1 MANKE
6 KYIFDVD
13 AETSKAVS
21 KLQQIS
27 QLMDKLNSVHMK
39 GVGDYS
45 TTNQKDMDKNMRSMR
60 QLTKLYNEMDRD
72 LTELQQK
79 MRNMSDG
86 IEMPVG
92 ATKEQRKE
100 IENLKQAMVDQTETA
115 INQQK
120 KLQKEYD
127 QSLRAYREFATFQQN
142 YSKNFKS
149 AFNSNDIFNLPSG
162 SGSFDKAKGIMSTLA
177 DEADEVASKL
187 NKVTDK
193 IQEVNKLER
202 RADSLSRRGAASK
215 YLSYQ
220 QAQSFSK
227 DYRTASQGYVNER
240 EENMNSMT
248 RIGQERKSLHE
259 QVKEIQQNPA
269 ATDRDIDKKIAL
281 QQTIESMDKEMDA
294 RLELNRVL
302 NRTIQNMESYNE
314 RLTRGNVEVKPERG
328 TLSGMMYERAPAIGF
343 AASGAFAGVF
353 GSLYGQGASLNK
365 GIRDDVV
372 SIGQHTGMEGEQWR
386 EGIRDNALEAG
397 LSNKLGFG
405 GQDMLDFQQNY
416 LSNNGFEG
424 MDDLNSAMKNQAV
437 FSRSTGVDSAT
448 TKDFFNSVYS
458 TGAVSGTQS
467 KDIQDAFIGAIKA
480 SGMEGREKDQLK
492 ALQGLL
498 DGVSRGRTLT
508 NDEVMNV
515 MGMQSV
521 LSQTGVR
528 SLQGEQGA
536 ELMSNLNEGIRGGF
550 NDAQTRLLFG
560 QGTKYQGIEGRWE
573 LRKQM
578 DKGISDPDN
587 VRSLAGAAVGAMPGG
602 SEAEQ
607 NEAFASIIENNLGVD
622 ITAEQAEGLMDAY
635 RKGDLSQDNI
645 DRVLNQDKET
655 GKKEGDE
662 KLSNYQNSHEAIDN
676 QSEATTEKQA
686 TQLYDF
692 GEALRVANSN
702 LGGLNPALY
711 ASIIAVG
718 AFTAALAASTLSLAG
733 SSLLRGRVGK
743 KFGGGGKGPKGG
755 SPKGGGGGG
764 VPPIV
769 DARGNPIQ
777 SERKGWLG
785 RTKDTVGGWFGRNGT
800 DTPNVPKGPT
810 PEGAPKGGFF
820 SSVKDKA
827 GGFFGAAKEKTGGFF
842 NSAKE
847 KVGGWFNKGGGG
859 GTSGAVE
866 GAAAGGLKGFLG
878 KGGKILGKAALPLS
892 LAIGAG
898 EILSAEKGKKAEA
911 IGSVGGGILGGMGG
925 GAAAGAALGS
935 VVPGL
940 GTVIGGIGGSIV
952 GGIAGSSLGGWIG
965 SKFNGGEK
973 KLETPEEIA
982 EAKETMSKAFTI
994 GEDKK
999 EEKGTV
1005 KSQLERE
1012 NTNTKDRAEN
1022 KRLSNIG
1029 QERENLKLY
1038 ETLLNRAE
1046 QILAQ
1051 ARSQNGIFGNG
1062 NASSTGT
1069 GGTGAA
1075 TPVTGNSNS
1084 EKAWNF
1090 FAGKG
1095 MSEGAIA
1102 GIMGNLQQESQIDPT
1117 APNGGLAQWL
1127 GPRRKDLNNY
1137 AKQTGGDVNSME
1149 TQLNFL
1155 WKELESGQYGSI
1167 DELNKLNPTEAAK
1180 YFEKHYEKAGKPMME
1195 KRIGYANDWYNQY
1208 GNGKSPQAKTNAGT
1222 SSVNSNSSSNSS
1234 VKVNSNINVNV
1245 KGDEKASE
1253 KVKNSKELQSIADA
1267 VQNKIYGSMGFH
1279 AIETKRV

>member
-1 MANKE
+1 MAKE
-6 KYIFDVD
+6 EFIFDVD

-21 KLQQIS
+21 KLEKIER
-27 QLMDKLNSVHMK
+27 LMNKLNSVHIK
-39 GVGDYS
+39 GVDNYS

-60 QLTKLYNEMDRD
+60 QLTKLYSEMNRD
-72 LTELQQK
+72 LTNLQAK
-79 MRNMSDG
+79 MRKMSDG
-86 IEMPVG
+86 LEVPTG
-92 ATKEQRKE
+92 ATQEQREE
-100 IENLKQAMVDQTETA
+100 IEKLKQSIVDQTETA
-115 INQQK
+115 IKQQK
-120 KLQKEYD
+120 KLSREYD
-127 QSLRAYREFATFQQN
+127 HSLAAYREFATFQQN

-149 AFNSNDIFNLPSG
+149 AINSKDIFNLPSG
-162 SGSFDKAKGIMSTLA
+162 AESFGEARKTMQSLA
-177 DEADEVASKL
+177 NEAEHAASKISQ
-187 NKVTDK
+187 VTDK
-193 IQEVNKLER
+193 IQEVNKLDR

-215 YLSYQ
+215 YMSYQ

-227 DYRTASQGYVNER
+227 DYRTSSQDYVAQR
-240 EENMNSMT
+240 EENMNAMT
-248 RIGQERKSLHE
+248 RIGQERRTLHE
-259 QVKEIQQNPA
+259 QVTAIQQNPE
-269 ATDRDIDKKIAL
+269 ATNQDIDKKIAY
-281 QQTIESMDKEMDA
+281 QQSIESMDKEMDA

-302 NRTIQNMESYNE
+302 NRTIKNMEGYND
-314 RLTRGNVEVKPERG
+314 RLSNGNVEVKPERG

-365 GIRDDVV
+365 GIRDDVI

-386 EGIRDNALEAG
+386 EGIRDNALDAG
-397 LSNKLGFG
+397 LSDKLGYG
-405 GQDMLDFQQNY
+405 GADMLAFQQNY

-448 TKDFFNSVYS
+448 TKDFFGSMYN
-458 TGAVSGTQS
+458 TGAVSGIQS
-467 KDIQDAFIGAIKA
+467 KDIQDAFIGAIKQ

-492 ALQGLL
+492 ALQGL
-498 DGVSRGRTLT
+498 VASNARGRTMT

-515 MGMQSV
+515 MGLQSV
-521 LSQTGVR
+521 LANSGER
-528 SLQGEQGA
+528 SLQGEQGGQ
-536 ELMSNLNEGIRGGF
+536 LLSQLDEGIKGGF
-550 NDAQTRLLFG
+550 QDPMVRLVFG
-560 QGTKYQGIEGRWE
+560 QGTKYQGLEGRAA

-578 DKGISDPDN
+578 DKGIADPEN
-587 VRSLAGAAVGAMPGG
+587 VENIAKYAESQSNTKAG
-602 SEAEQ
+602 Q
-607 NEAFASIIENNLGVD
+607 NEVFATFSQEKLSTD
-622 ITAEQAEGLMDAY
+622 ITGEQAEKIMDMY
-635 RKGDLSQDNI
+635 RRGELSKESI
-645 DRVLNQDKET
+645 DKVMKENKDT
-655 GKKEGDE
+655 GKAEGDK
-662 KLSNYQNSHEAIDN
+662 KLANYQNSHEAIDN
-676 QSEATTEKQA
+676 QSESTTEKQA

-692 GEALRVANSN
+692 GEALRVTNSA

-718 AFTAALAASTLSLAG
+718 AFTAALAASTLSLGG
-733 SSLLRGRVGK
+733 SSLLRGLAGK
-743 KFGGGGKGPKGG
+743 KFGGRGGGGPKGG
-755 SPKGGGGGG
+755 GGGPKGGGGGG

-777 SERKGWLG
+777 SERKGFFG
-785 RTKDTVGGWFGRNGT
+785 RTKDTIGGWFGRNGT
-800 DTPNVPKGPT
+800 ETPNVPKGPT
-810 PEGAPKGGFF
+810 PEGAPKSGFF
-820 SSVKDKA
+820 ASVKEKA

-842 NSAKE
+842 NAAKE
-847 KVGGWFNKGGGG
+847 KVGGWFSKGGGG

-866 GAAAGGLKGFLG
+866 GAASGGLKGFLG

-965 SKFNGGEK
+965 SKFNSEPTK
-973 KLETPEEIA
+973 A
-982 EAKETMSKAFTI
+982 EAATIDESQTKEKA
-994 GEDKK
+994 KK
-999 EEKGTV
+999 EEKGNV
-1005 KSQLERE
+1005 KDQLERE

-1062 NASSTGT
+1062 NGMSGGDGS

-1090 FAGKG
+1090 FASKG

-1208 GNGKSPQAKTNAGT
+1208 GNGKSPQAKTNSGT
-1222 SSVNSNSSSNSS
+1222 SSVNSSSNTNSS

-1245 KGDEKASE
+1245 KGDEKTSE
-1253 KVKNSKELQSIADA
+1253 KLKSNKELQSIADS
-1267 VQNKIYGSMGFH
+1267 VQQKIYGAMGFH
-1279 AIETKRV
+1279 AIETRRA

>member
-1 MANKE
+1 MAKE
-6 KYIFDVD
+6 EFIFDVD

-21 KLQQIS
+21 KLEKIER
-27 QLMDKLNSVHMK
+27 LMNKLNSVHIK
-39 GVGDYS
+39 GVDNYS

-60 QLTKLYNEMDRD
+60 QLTKLYSEMDRD
-72 LTELQQK
+72 LTNLQAK
-79 MRNMSDG
+79 MRKMSDG
-86 IEMPVG
+86 LEVPTG
-92 ATKEQRKE
+92 ATQEQREE
-100 IENLKQAMVDQTETA
+100 IEKLKQSIVDQTETA
-115 INQQK
+115 IKQQK
-120 KLQKEYD
+120 KLSREYD
-127 QSLRAYREFATFQQN
+127 HSLAAYREFATFQQN

-149 AFNSNDIFNLPSG
+149 AINSKDIFNLPSG
-162 SGSFDKAKGIMSTLA
+162 AESFGEARKTMQSLA
-177 DEADEVASKL
+177 SEAEHAASKISQ
-187 NKVTDK
+187 VTDK
-193 IQEVNKLER
+193 IQEVNKLDR

-215 YLSYQ
+215 YMSYQ

-227 DYRTASQGYVNER
+227 DYRTSSQDYVAQR
-240 EENMNSMT
+240 EENMNTMT
-248 RIGQERKSLHE
+248 RIGQERRTLHE
-259 QVKEIQQNPA
+259 QVTAIQQNPE
-269 ATDRDIDKKIAL
+269 ATNQDIDKKIAY
-281 QQTIESMDKEMDA
+281 QQSIESMDKEMDA

-302 NRTIQNMESYNE
+302 NRTIKNMEGYND
-314 RLTRGNVEVKPERG
+314 RLANGNVEVKPERG

-386 EGIRDNALEAG
+386 EGIRDNALDAG
-397 LSNKLGFG
+397 LSDKLGFG
-405 GQDMLDFQQNY
+405 GADMLAFQQNY

-424 MDDLNSAMKNQAV
+424 MGDLNAAMKNQAV
-437 FSRSTGVDSAT
+437 FSRTTGVDQNT
-448 TKDFFNSVYS
+448 TKQFYEEAFR
-458 TGAVSGTQS
+458 TGAVNGTQA
-467 KDIQDAFIGAIKA
+467 KDIQDAFIGAIKQ

-492 ALQGLL
+492 ALQGLVA
-498 DGVSRGRTLT
+498 GTSRGRTMS

-515 MGMQSV
+515 MGLQSV
-521 LSQTGVR
+521 LANSGER
-528 SLQGEQGA
+528 SLQGEQGGQ
-536 ELMSNLNEGIRGGF
+536 LLSQLNEGIRGGF
-550 NDAQTRLLFG
+550 MDPSVRLVFG
-560 QGTKYQGIEGRWE
+560 QGTEYQGLEGRAA

-578 DKGISDPDN
+578 DKGISDPEN
-587 VRSLAGAAVGAMPGG
+587 VEKIARYAESQASTKGA
-602 SEAEQ
+602 Q
-607 NEAFASIIENNLGVD
+607 NEVFASFAQEKLSTD
-622 ITAEQAEGLMDAY
+622 ITGEQAEKIMEMY
-635 RKGDLSQDNI
+635 RDGKLSKDSIGKVMGEN
-645 DRVLNQDKET
+645 KET
-655 GKKEGDE
+655 GKAEGDK
-662 KLSNYQNSHEAIDN
+662 KLANYQNSHEAIDN
-676 QSEATTEKQA
+676 QSESTTEKQA

-692 GEALRVANSN
+692 GEALRKTNSA

-711 ASIIAVG
+711 AGVIAVG
-718 AFTAALAASTLSLAG
+718 AFTAALLASTASLFG
-733 SSLLRGRVGK
+733 SSLLRGKVAGK
-743 KFGGGGKGPKGG
+743 FGKGPKGG
-755 SPKGGGGGG
+755 GGGPKGGGGGG
-764 VPPIV
+764 TPPIV

-777 SERKGWLG
+777 SEKKGWFG

-800 DTPNVPKGPT
+800 DTPNVPKGPK
-810 PEGAPKGGFF
+810 PEGTPKSGFF
-820 SSVKDKA
+820 SSVKEKA
-827 GGFFGAAKEKTGGFF
+827 GGFLGAAKDKTGGFF

-847 KVGGWFNKGGGG
+847 KVGGWFSKGKGG

-866 GAAAGGLKGFLG
+866 GAASGGLKGFLG

-898 EILSAEKGKKAEA
+898 EILTAEKGKKAEA

-925 GAAAGAALGS
+925 GFAAGAALGS
-935 VVPGL
+935 VVPGI
-940 GTVIGGIGGSIV
+940 GTAIGGIGGSIV

-965 SKFNGGEK
+965 SKFNGEK
-973 KLETPEEIA
+973 KLETPEEVA
-982 EAKETMSKAFTI
+982 AAKETMSKAFTI

-999 EEKGTV
+999 EEKGNV
-1005 KSQLERE
+1005 KDQLERE

-1062 NASSTGT
+1062 NGMSGGGGD

-1075 TPVTGNSNS
+1075 SPVTGNSNS

-1090 FAGKG
+1090 FASKG

-1195 KRIGYANDWYNQY
+1195 KRIGYANDWYSQY
-1208 GNGKSPQAKTNAGT
+1208 GNGKSPQAKTNSGT
-1222 SSVNSNSSSNSS
+1222 SSVNSSSNTNSS

-1245 KGDEKASE
+1245 KGDEKTSE
-1253 KVKNSKELQSIADA
+1253 KLKSSKELQSIADS
-1267 VQNKIYGSMGFH
+1267 VQQKIYGSMGFH
-1279 AIETKRV
+1279 AIETKRA